1 MVVFSS
7 FGVTTLLWDTFC
19 PPSFCGLLNSL
30 MLIKVKAKPRS
41 KKEEVKQISENY
53 YEVRV
58 SVPPEKGK
66 ANERIAELLADY
78 FKVPKSAVKL
88 VRGETSKEKLF
99 EVKL

>member
-1 MVVFSS
+1 
-7 FGVTTLLWDTFC
+7 
-19 PPSFCGLLNSL
+19 
-30 MLIKVKAKPRS
+30 MLIRVKAKPRS
-41 KKEEVKQISENY
+41 KKEGVRQISEDY

-58 SVPPEKGK
+58 NAPPEKGK
-66 ANERIAELLADY
+66 ANERIIQLLAQY